1 MLDQKK
7 VCQSI
12 SLAGKRISLRIFH
25 STPYWQ
31 TAETGQLVTDETHT
45 HGHCTPIC
53 WLGDVSFQTDNKK
66 KRMEEIFHQF
76 AL

>member
-1 MLDQKK
+1 MY
-7 VCQSI
+7 QSI

-31 TAETGQLVTDETHT
+31 TAETDQLVTAETHT
-45 HGHCTPIC
+45 HMGIYTHLLAQKTFLSTQIIRKMNG
-53 WLGDVSFQTDNKK
+53 GD
-66 KRMEEIFHQF
+66 FHQF